1 MKITS
6 EVQLESSS
14 PHLLTIWENWLTF
27 IGNNPLILNEN
38 HNIYLI
44 LFLWELNE
52 LIYVMNL
59 GWHKM
64 SSP

>member
-1 MKITS
+1 MEVTS
-6 EVQLESSS
+6 EVQLERSS

-27 IGNNPLILNEN
+27 LCNNPLILNEN

-44 LFLWELNE
+44 LLLWELNE
-52 LIYVMNL
+52 LINVKNL

>member
-1 MKITS
+1 MEVTS
-6 EVQLESSS
+6 EVQLERSS

-27 IGNNPLILNEN
+27 LRNNPLILNEN

-44 LFLWELNE
+44 LLLWELNE
-52 LIYVMNL
+52 LINVKNL